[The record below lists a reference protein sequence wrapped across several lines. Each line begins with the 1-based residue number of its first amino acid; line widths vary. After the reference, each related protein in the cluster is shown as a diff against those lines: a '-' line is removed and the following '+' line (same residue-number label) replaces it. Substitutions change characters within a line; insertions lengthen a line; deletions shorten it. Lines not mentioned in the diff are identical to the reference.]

1 MNELLEIKSV
11 MLKLEVHWMVK
22 QYYRQGLRTI
32 NNCKRNLN
40 KLVLQKLE
48 NKNPKMQNY

>member
-1 MNELLEIKSV
+1 
-11 MLKLEVHWMVK
+11 MVK
-22 QYYRQGLRTI
+22 QYYRQGLRRI

-40 KLVLQKLE
+40 KSVLQKLE